1 MKVVSEKV
9 GECGTYGV
17 SWEGVDALDNSK
29 DQGRGPGN
37 QGIDTVW
44 RDSVIREHMGVARC
58 PRCAYSR

>member
-1 MKVVSEKV
+1 MKVVIEKV

-44 RDSVIREHMGVARC
+44 RFAIRT
-58 PRCAYSR
+58 